1 MIWHIVDPRRNGR
14 TAIRDGQPA
23 EVVSTRNACPRV
35 NVPKHMHVC
44 IHTHT
49 HTQLYA
55 RTCARVCA
63 WDACVLGR
71 LEARVRWRFSH
82 LLAKW
87 PVLPSAGFCSYTNL
101 NYVERARG
109 AGERE
114 ACVEHEEEARQKE
127 KKWKKTEAA
136 RLLFFCPAPSP
147 LLHARRSQGCA
158 RSEAVREGARRAGS
172 ESGLRSV
179 RGWWPGASSGA
190 DHDYA

>member
-1 MIWHIVDPRRNGR
+1 M
-14 TAIRDGQPA
+14 
-23 EVVSTRNACPRV
+23 STRKRTQAHACV
-35 NVPKHMHVC
+35 G
-44 IHTHT
+44 TH
-49 HTQLYA
+49 A
-55 RTCARVCA
+55 RTRTCTRVPARARARVCA
-63 WDACVLGR
+63 WDACVFGR

-87 PVLPSAGFCSYTNL
+87 PVRPSAGFCSYTNL

-114 ACVEHEEEARQKE
+114 ACVEHEEEARRKE

-147 LLHARRSQGCA
+147 VLLHARRSEGCA

-179 RGWWPGASSGA
+179 RGWWSGASSGA
-190 DHDYA
+190 DYDYAWHRWVLVLRRGRVEKWKFTSRFD